1 MEAVRKVGE
10 ERVVLDSW
18 AVIAMINREPCWEIV
33 RDTCYAA
40 ARAGVRFPMCT
51 VNWCEVLY
59 GVPRKLRGVAPED
72 VAELMRGLPIA
83 VIDATEELSSRA
95 AALKFEHSISLG
107 DAYAAA
113 LAMALG
119 VPLLTGD
126 LEFRALEP
134 GLAVHWLPRE

>member
-1 MEAVRKVGE
+1 VGGQ
-10 ERVVLDSW
+10 RLVLDSW
-18 AVIAMINREPCWEIV
+18 AIDAMVLEEPAAQAVDDIL
-33 RDTCYAA
+33 AA
-40 ARAGVRFPMCT
+40 ARGARILLPMCT

-59 GVPRKLRGVAPED
+59 GVPRKLRGVVPED

-95 AALKFEHSISLG
+95 ASLKFEHSISLS

-113 LAMALG
+113 LAMSLD

-134 GLAVHWLPRE
+134 ALAVHWLPRE

>member
-1 MEAVRKVGE
+1 MEAIREVGGE
-10 ERVVLDSW
+10 KLVLDSW
-18 AVIAMINREPCWEIV
+18 AIIAMINREPCWETV
-33 RDTCYAA
+33 RDICYEAA
-40 ARAGVRFPMCT
+40 SADVHFPMCT

-83 VIDATEELSSRA
+83 VIDATEEISSRA
-95 AALKFEHSISLG
+95 ASLKFEHSISLG

-134 GLAVHWLPRE
+134 ALAVHWLPRE